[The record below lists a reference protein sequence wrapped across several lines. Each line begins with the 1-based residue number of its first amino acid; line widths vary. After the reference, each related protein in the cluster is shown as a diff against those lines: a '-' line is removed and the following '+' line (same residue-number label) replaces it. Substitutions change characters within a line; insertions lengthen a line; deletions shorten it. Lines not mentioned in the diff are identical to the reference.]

1 MKTAIELLKES
12 QSITIDELLAIA
24 DCKRMT
30 KDVYTSR
37 DMLTAHEIVS
47 LLAFRELEKALKT
60 DDYQLILDCNYANS
74 KSDDVRLF
82 LYRYDIES
90 AHVQIYAK
98 VKKESIAFDVCTSC
112 KAEHRNAFAERVDT
126 MKFVTQY
133 DKAHNAKTSVR
144 KQVAYDELVD
154 VIKSLIALFY
164 EVNNKSATEST
175 ESEQSATESAQS
187 TETATATESTETKT
201 ESTETKKATKR
212 RKKKASATETATEST
227 TETATESAETATA

>member
-1 MKTAIELLKES
+1 MKTALELLKES
-12 QSITIDELLAIA
+12 QSITIDELLTIA
-24 DCKRMT
+24 NCKRMT

-37 DMLTAHEIVS
+37 DMLKVHEIVS
-47 LLAFRELEKALKT
+47 LLAFRELEKALRT
-60 DDYQLILDCNYANS
+60 DEYQLILDCNYANS

-112 KAEHRNAFAERVDT
+112 KAEHRNAFAKRVDT

-164 EVNNKSATEST
+164 EVNNKSTAESATEST
-175 ESEQSATESAQS
+175 AEK
-187 TETATATESTETKT
+187 KT
-201 ESTETKKATKR
+201 ATKR
-212 RKKKASATETATEST
+212 RKKKATAETETA
-227 TETATESAETATA
+227 SAETASAEIATA

>member
-12 QSITIDELLAIA
+12 QSITIDELLTIA
-24 DCKRMT
+24 NCKRMT
-30 KDVYTSR
+30 KDIYTSR
-37 DMLTAHEIVS
+37 DMLKAHEIVS

-126 MKFVTQY
+126 LKFVTQY

-154 VIKSLIALFY
+154 VIKSLIAMFY
-164 EVNNKSATEST
+164 EVNNKSATESA
-175 ESEQSATESAQS
+175 QSATESTES
-187 TETATATESTETKT
+187 TAETKTAESTATATESTETEKKT
-201 ESTETKKATKR
+201 EKKR
-212 RKKKASATETATEST
+212 RKKKASATETEST
-227 TETATESAETATA
+227 TETATATESAETATA